1 MANTGTGKT
10 AAFLLPLIEKVA
22 KTRGLNK
29 REMILI
35 MAPTRELA
43 LQIES
48 DFKTLAF
55 GFGMFSVA
63 CVGGLPI
70 MKARGFICHRYTGT
84 FARFD

>member
-1 MANTGTGKT
+1 
-10 AAFLLPLIEKVA
+10 
-22 KTRGLNK
+22 
-29 REMILI
+29 

-70 MKARGFICHRYTGT
+70 LKQIREIKMGVSFVIGT
-84 FARFD
+84 PGRFEI